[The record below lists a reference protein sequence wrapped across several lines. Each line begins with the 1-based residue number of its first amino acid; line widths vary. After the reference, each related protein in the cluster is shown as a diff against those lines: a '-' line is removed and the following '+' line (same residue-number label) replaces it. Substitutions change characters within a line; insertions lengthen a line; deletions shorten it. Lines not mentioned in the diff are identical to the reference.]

1 MICLNIAWF
10 PNSVLSY
17 DLNNPAKIFC
27 LLRTIIQMADK
38 AMKYIKPQVF
48 DYREDL

>member
-17 DLNNPAKIFC
+17 DLNNPAKSMLFIEDDNSGG
-27 LLRTIIQMADK
+27 RQGNEIYK
-38 AMKYIKPQVF
+38 APSF
-48 DYREDL
+48 